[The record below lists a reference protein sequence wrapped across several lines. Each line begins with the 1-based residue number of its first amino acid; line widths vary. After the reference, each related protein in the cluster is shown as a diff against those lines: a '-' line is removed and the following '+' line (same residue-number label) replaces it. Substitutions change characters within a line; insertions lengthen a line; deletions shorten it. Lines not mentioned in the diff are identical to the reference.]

1 MFHMKFGS
9 IITLWLA
16 ELVDGGS
23 NKFEKIILI
32 LTFCLAT
39 LGGAVLGK
47 LFGIFNITVSV
58 IASIIFID
66 LIFISFQVFSSKN
79 GK

>member
-1 MFHMKFGS
+1 MLFYLELMFHMKFGS

-16 ELVDGGS
+16 ELVDRGG

-39 LGGAVLGK
+39 LGRAVLGK

-58 IASIIFID
+58 IASIIFIT
-66 LIFISFQVFSSKN
+66 
-79 GK
+79 

>member
-1 MFHMKFGS
+1 MVGGIS
-9 IITLWLA
+9 RW
-16 ELVDGGS
+16 GS